1 MKHALDQLLRDTLKG
16 MGHAAPE
23 GPLVER
29 TRDRKH
35 GDFATNLALAL
46 SKAAGKKPRDFA
58 EEVLKALPKNDLVA
72 KTEIAGPG
80 FINFF
85 LTPTAYH
92 AELKSILSQGEKY
105 GSNGSGKGAKAMIE
119 FVS

>member
-1 MKHALDQLLRDTLKG
+1 MKHALDQLLRTTLKA
-16 MGHAAPE
+16 MGHEAPE

-35 GDFATNLALAL
+35 GDFATNVALALA
-46 SKAAGKKPRDFA
+46 KAAGKKPRDFA
-58 EEVLKALPKNDLVA
+58 EEVIKALPKNELVA

-85 LTPTAYH
+85 LAPSAYH
-92 AELKSILSQGEKY
+92 TELKSVFAQGEKY
-105 GSNGSGKGAKAMIE
+105 GSNASGQ
-119 FVS
+119 

>member
-1 MKHALDQLLRDTLKG
+1 MKHALDNLLRDTLRA
-16 MGHAAPE
+16 MGHQAPA

-35 GDFATNLALAL
+35 GDFATNVALAL

-58 EEVLKALPKNDLVA
+58 EEVIKALPNDGLIA

-85 LTPTAYH
+85 LAPSAYH
-92 AELKSILSQGEKY
+92 AELKTILSE
-105 GSNGSGKGAKAMIE
+105 
-119 FVS
+119 

>member
-1 MKHALDQLLRDTLKG
+1 MKHALDQLLRETLKA

-46 SKAAGKKPRDFA
+46 AKTLGKKPRDFA
-58 EEVLKALPKNDLVA
+58 EELIKTLPQNALVA

-85 LTPTAYH
+85 LAPTAYH
-92 AELKSILSQGEKY
+92 AELRTILSLGERY
-105 GSNGSGKGAKAMIE
+105 GSNESGKGA
-119 FVS
+119 